1 MGFYPTAIQMQ
12 MNDMTDRF
20 RDKIAV
26 IAGYKESFN
35 LSGLFWDQKSTSKLN
50 FIYKMSL
57 YMLKIK

>member
-1 MGFYPTAIQMQ
+1 MGFYQTAIQMQ

-26 IAGYKESFN
+26 IAGHRERFN
-35 LSGLFWDQKSTSKLN
+35 LSGLFWDQKSASKLN